1 MTTIRLAAESDAEA
15 VQAIYA
21 PNVQHTPISFEYEIP
36 TVEEMRARIH
46 KTLITHPWLICQ
58 NGQGEI
64 MGYVYASKH
73 RERTAYQWSVDVTA
87 YVSSRAQRSGI
98 ARGLYTS
105 LFALLR
111 LQGFYNAYAGIAMPN
126 DASIGAHT
134 AVGFQPIGVY
144 HNVGYKFGKWH
155 DVSWWGLELQP
166 PNEAADPTPPKP
178 LHEVM
183 NHPEWQAA
191 LNAGLPLIRL

>member
-1 MTTIRLAAESDAEA
+1 MTIIRLATESDAEA
-15 VQAIYA
+15 IQAIYA
-21 PNVQHTPISFEYEIP
+21 PNVLNTVISFETEVP
-36 TVEEMRARIH
+36 TVEEMCERIH
-46 KTLITHPWLICQ
+46 KYLLTHPWLVCE
-58 NGQGEI
+58 NGHGEI

-73 RERTAYQWSVDVTA
+73 RERAAYQWSVDVTA
-87 YVSSRAQRSGI
+87 YVSPKAQRSGI

-111 LQGFYNAYAGIAMPN
+111 LQSYFNAYAGIALPN
-126 DASIGAHT
+126 DASIGVHK

-166 PNEAADPTPPKP
+166 LADNPTPPKP
-178 LHEVM
+178 LQAIM
-183 NHPEWQAA
+183 NHPDWHVA